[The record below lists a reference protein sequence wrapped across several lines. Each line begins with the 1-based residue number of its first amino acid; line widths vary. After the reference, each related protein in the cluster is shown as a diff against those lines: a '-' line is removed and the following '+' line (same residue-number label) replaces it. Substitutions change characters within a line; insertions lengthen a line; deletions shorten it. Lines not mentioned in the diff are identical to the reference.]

1 MPRTATSNGQ
11 PDDASKSVSPP
22 VGWVQSAQAAADCA
36 GADLTGAKL
45 IGTDL
50 SPPQRMS
57 SLSRVQRLESPWALT
72 SAASMEG

>member
-1 MPRTATSNGQ
+1 MPRTATSNEQ
-11 PDDASKSVSPP
+11 PDNASKSVSPP
-22 VGWVQSAQAAADCA
+22 VGWVQSAQVAADCAGANFA

-57 SLSRVQRLESPWALT
+57 SLSRVQRS
-72 SAASMEG
+72 SHHGR